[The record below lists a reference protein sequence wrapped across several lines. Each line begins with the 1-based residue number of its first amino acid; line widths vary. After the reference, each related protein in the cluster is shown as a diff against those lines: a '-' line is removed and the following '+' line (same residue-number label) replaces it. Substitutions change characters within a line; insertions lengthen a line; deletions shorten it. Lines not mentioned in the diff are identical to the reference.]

1 MAAAKLFL
9 MDELKQVLQ
18 NIGGSIQEL
27 ENTQRSMSRD
37 LKAAQTKLDAAGARS
52 DDLATQMGDLRGAF
66 AGLGAI
72 VERLWKMHEDHEAR
86 ITALERKA
94 S

>member
-1 MAAAKLFL
+1 

-18 NIGGSIQEL
+18 TIGGSIQEL
-27 ENTQRSMSRD
+27 ENTQRAMSRD
-37 LKAAQTKLDAAGARS
+37 LKAAQTKS
-52 DDLATQMGDLRGAF
+52 DDLATRMGELRGAF
-66 AGLGAI
+66 PGLGAI